1 MNRETEDPYDLQWI
15 IDISKKEIE
24 EYYKWKR
31 ESCECYYCLRRKKS
45 KKNISKNMMKIPK
58 RS

>member
-15 IDISKKEIE
+15 IDFRKKENEIYE
-24 EYYKWKR
+24 RWKR
-31 ESCECYYCLRRKKS
+31 ERCECYYCLKCKKS
-45 KKNISKNMMKIPK
+45 EKNISKNMMKKPK

>member
-1 MNRETEDPYDLQWI
+1 MEKEMNREPEDPYDLQWI

-31 ESCECYYCLRRKKS
+31 ERCECYYCLRRKKK
-45 KKNISKNMMKIPK
+45 KKNK
-58 RS
+58 

>member
-31 ESCECYYCLRRKKS
+31 ERCECYYCLKRKKKGS
-45 KKNISKNMMKIPK
+45 LVKDKLKPIP
-58 RS
+58 